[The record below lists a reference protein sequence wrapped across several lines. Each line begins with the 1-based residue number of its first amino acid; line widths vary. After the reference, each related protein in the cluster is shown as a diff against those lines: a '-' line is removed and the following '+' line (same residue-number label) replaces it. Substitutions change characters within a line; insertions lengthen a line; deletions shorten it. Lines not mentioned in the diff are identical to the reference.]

1 MSINI
6 KSPRFEAS
14 WQHVLKNAFY
24 TTRQTGRVLRWKG
37 MRLILERKQR
47 FPFAWRKGNCFRNKC
62 TRRNASYAR
71 KQKRVTTATATKTP
85 PNEKLNEWK
94 NGFASAF
101 GILVH
106 FLAVFCK
113 KVREMTNFY
122 VYCRTRTAFAN
133 FSYLSLE
140 FNAVITHLGWA
151 GF

>member
-1 MSINI
+1 MTTCPKN
-6 KSPRFEAS
+6 RFLHYA
-14 WQHVLKNAFY
+14 LD
-24 TTRQTGRVLRWKG
+24 WKG
-37 MRLILERKQR
+37 FEMDRDEISLKTKTKVSLSLGGKEITSATNAQI
-47 FPFAWRKGNCFRNKC
+47 
-62 TRRNASYAR
+62 RNAAYAR

-113 KVREMTNFY
+113 KIREITKFY
-122 VYCRTRTAFAN
+122 VFWRTRTAFAK

-140 FNAVITHLGWA
+140 FNAVITHVLQSQRMDVCCVRSA
-151 GF
+151 

>member
-1 MSINI
+1 MDRDEISLKTKTKVSISLGGKEI
-6 KSPRFEAS
+6 TSAT
-14 WQHVLKNAFY
+14 NA
-24 TTRQTGRVLRWKG
+24 Q
-37 MRLILERKQR
+37 I
-47 FPFAWRKGNCFRNKC
+47 
-62 TRRNASYAR
+62 RNAAYAR

-94 NGFASAF
+94 NGFTSAF

-113 KVREMTNFY
+113 KVREMTKFY

-140 FNAVITHLGWA
+140 FNAVITHLG
-151 GF
+151 